1 MNFPSGPGGLPPVL
15 PEPSSPDSAPRSAA
29 SIPEGV
35 PLWRRLLALL
45 LLAAYVG
52 VPAVT
57 GALRSEQD
65 GAMLPSTVHG
75 VLVACATELGLFS
88 AVFLLAAWLARLRG
102 DELWLRRPG
111 LWVLPRAAAWSV
123 GLRISVGLALGLAL
137 GAWQALTQS
146 PVDSLK
152 RLRPKV
158 EAMVDVA
165 ALEDPVYFALMLTL
179 VSFVLAGLREELWR
193 AGMVA
198 LLGRVMPR
206 WFGGRRGAW
215 LALLPVALLFGLA
228 HAPQGPFGVAA
239 TTVLG
244 LGLGAVMLFHRSLWD
259 AVLAHGFFNATTFLM
274 LPWLARQ
281 MPDLLK

>member
-1 MNFPSGPGGLPPVL
+1 MNLPNGPGGLPPVL
-15 PEPSSPDSAPRSAA
+15 PQSASTGAEGLPAGRPSD
-29 SIPEGV
+29 GV
-35 PLWRRLLALL
+35 PSWRQLAALL
-45 LLAAYVG
+45 LLTAYVA

-65 GAMLPSTVHG
+65 GVMLPSTVRG
-75 VLVACATELGLFS
+75 VLLACGMELGLFCG
-88 AVFLLAAWLARLRG
+88 VFVLVAWLSRLRG
-102 DELWLRRPG
+102 AELWLRRPG
-111 LWVLPRAAAWSV
+111 WWVLPRAAAWSV
-123 GLRISVGLALGLAL
+123 GLRISVGVVLGLAL

-146 PVDSLK
+146 PIESLEG
-152 RLRPKV
+152 LRPKV

-198 LLGRVMPR
+198 LLGRVMPC

-215 LALLPVALLFGLA
+215 LALIPVAVLFGLA
-228 HAPQGPFGVAA
+228 HAPQGPFGMAA

-244 LGLGAVMLFHRSLWD
+244 LGLGAVLLFHRSLWD
-259 AVLAHGFFNATTFLM
+259 AVLAHGFFNATTFVM